1 MQTSD
6 IHHRQSAGVDTHPAL
21 FMRVWWRQTQQWNCK
36 CIVVYVME
44 WATVTT
50 WISFHSQTHTHT
62 HTAVTLSHTSKW
74 MVIKRSD
81 GYNSDSLIWN
91 IGGNTLMQR
100 LREKTRSNSEPFMWA
115 GSVSRT
121 VPLLIHEVM
130 PFPSIHHPGTRLIS
144 QICSAGRQQCAEHLQ
159 CPLRGIVETFQ
170 PMKGAQKRWRRS
182 RSLMD
187 GVGGDECQGWCV
199 IGRITARG
207 EGKAKETVMRLVTVC
222 GLKSGGRS
230 ENSRRWRFVC
240 VFTGSDQK
248 RQD

>member
-1 MQTSD
+1 M
-6 IHHRQSAGVDTHPAL
+6 HRCICDGMS
-21 FMRVWWRQTQQWNCK
+21 NCDH
-36 CIVVYVME
+36 MDF
-44 WATVTT
+44 
-50 WISFHSQTHTHT
+50 ISLSNPHTHT

-121 VPLLIHEVM
+121 VPLLIHKVM

-144 QICSAGRQQCAEHLQ
+144 HICSAGRQQCAEQLQ